1 MFGKPG
7 RPREDVFRR
16 RLEIYTAVAPLLE
29 KAGARGLT
37 MRQAATAAHMSV
49 GGIYHYFPSKRD
61 LVLFV
66 LSPDALQRLCELP
79 HLLLAPVEPPESE
92 AHLATFLEG
101 LVRGVPFLRPAVLAA
116 IELGASPALDFVEA
130 TMTVS
135 AHEFAQALRAV
146 RTDIGDAEVQTL
158 DRAVRHVT
166 LGAMLDRSVTCAE
179 LRSELCSILE
189 MRSISRPRVDERQ
202 AGAGQRRTA

>member
-7 RPREDVFRR
+7 RPREDVFQR

-49 GGIYHYFPSKRD
+49 GGIYHYFASKRD

-66 LSPDALQRLCELP
+66 VSPDALQRLCDRPHQLLP
-79 HLLLAPVEPPESE
+79 PLEDAASR

-135 AHEFAQALRAV
+135 AHEFAEAVRAV
-146 RTDIGDAEVQTL
+146 RPDLKDAEIQTL
-158 DRAVRHVT
+158 DRLVRHVT
-166 LGAMLDRSVTCAE
+166 LGAMLDRSVTPSELRNE
-179 LRSELCSILE
+179 LRSIVAARPL
-189 MRSISRPRVDERQ
+189 SRPRGEERQ
-202 AGAGQRRTA
+202 AVASF

>member
-29 KAGARGLT
+29 KAGARRLT
-37 MRQAATAAHMSV
+37 MRQAAAAAHMSV

-66 LSPDALQRLCELP
+66 LSPDALQRLCKQPQQLLP
-79 HLLLAPVEPPESE
+79 PRERANSH

-101 LVRGVPFLRPAVLAA
+101 LVRGVPLVRPAVLAA
-116 IELGASPALDFVEA
+116 IELGAGPALDFVEA

-135 AHEFAQALRAV
+135 VPEFIRAVQAV
-146 RTDIGDAEVQTL
+146 RTDIGETQAQAI
-158 DRAVRHVT
+158 DRAVRHTT
-166 LGAMLDRSVTCAE
+166 LGAMLDRSVTPSQLRNE
-179 LRSELCSILE
+179 LYSIVD
-189 MRSISRPRVDERQ
+189 MRPLARPLGNGRQ
-202 AGAGQRRTA
+202 AAASF

>member
-37 MRQAATAAHMSV
+37 MRQAAAAAHMSV

-79 HLLLAPVEPPESE
+79 DQLLPPLERTDS
-92 AHLATFLEG
+92 HPQVATFLEG

-116 IELGASPALDFVEA
+116 IELGAGPARDFVEA
-130 TMTVS
+130 TMNVKVHDFVR
-135 AHEFAQALRAV
+135 AVRAV
-146 RTDIGDAEVQTL
+146 RTDIGDAEAQTI
-158 DRAVRHVT
+158 DRAVRHTT
-166 LGAMLDRSVTCAE
+166 LGAMLDRSVTPSE
-179 LRSELCSILE
+179 LRNELYLIVD
-189 MRSISRPRVDERQ
+189 MRPLARPRRDGRQ
-202 AGAGQRRTA
+202 AAAS

>member
-37 MRQAATAAHMSV
+37 MRQAAAAAHMSV
-49 GGIYHYFPSKRD
+49 GGIYYYFPAKRD

-66 LSPDALQRLCELP
+66 LSPDALQRLCEQP
-79 HLLLAPVEPPESE
+79 QLLAPLERTDPH

-101 LVRGVPFLRPAVLAA
+101 LVRGVPLLRPAVLAA
-116 IELGASPALDFVEA
+116 IELGAGPALDFAEA
-130 TMTVS
+130 TMTVKVP
-135 AHEFAQALRAV
+135 EFVRAV
-146 RTDIGDAEVQTL
+146 KAVRPDIGDVEAQTI
-158 DRAVRHVT
+158 DRAVRHTT
-166 LGAMLDRSVTCAE
+166 LGAMLDRNVTPSE
-179 LRSELCSILE
+179 LRNELYFIVQ
-189 MRSISRPRVDERQ
+189 MRPPARTRDDGRQ
-202 AGAGQRRTA
+202 AAASF

>member
-37 MRQAATAAHMSV
+37 MRQAAAAAHMSV
-49 GGIYHYFPSKRD
+49 GGIYHYFPAKRD

-66 LSPDALQRLCELP
+66 LSPDALQRLCEKPHQLLP
-79 HLLLAPVEPPESE
+79 LERADSHV
-92 AHLATFLEG
+92 HLATFLEG
-101 LVRGVPFLRPAVLAA
+101 LVRGVPLLRPAVLAA
-116 IELGASPALDFVEA
+116 IELGAGPALDFAEA

-135 AHEFAQALRAV
+135 VPEFVRAV
-146 RTDIGDAEVQTL
+146 RAVRPGIGEAEAQAI
-158 DRAVRHVT
+158 DRAVRHAT
-166 LGAMLDRSVTCAE
+166 LGAMLDRSVTPSE
-179 LRSELCSILE
+179 LRNELYSIVE
-189 MRSISRPRVDERQ
+189 MRPLARPRGDERQ
-202 AGAGQRRTA
+202 AAASF

>member
-66 LSPDALQRLCELP
+66 LSPDALQRLCERP
-79 HLLLAPVEPPESE
+79 HQLQPPFERTESQ
-92 AHLATFLEG
+92 AHLTTFLEG

-135 AHEFAQALRAV
+135 AHEFAQAVRAV
-146 RTDIGDAEVQTL
+146 RTDMGDAEVRTL

-166 LGAMLDRSVTCAE
+166 LGAMLDPSVTPSE
-179 LRSELCSILE
+179 LRSELYALVE
-189 MRSISRPRVDERQ
+189 MRSVSRSRGEERQ
-202 AGAGQRRTA
+202 ATAS

>member
-37 MRQAATAAHMSV
+37 MRQAAAAAHMSV
-49 GGIYHYFPSKRD
+49 GGIYHYFPAKRD

-66 LSPDALQRLCELP
+66 LSPDALQRLCEKPHQLLP
-79 HLLLAPVEPPESE
+79 LERADSH

-101 LVRGVPFLRPAVLAA
+101 LVRGVPLLRPAVLAA
-116 IELGASPALDFVEA
+116 IELGAGPALDFAEA

-135 AHEFAQALRAV
+135 VPEFVRAV
-146 RTDIGDAEVQTL
+146 RAVRPGIGEAEAQAI
-158 DRAVRHVT
+158 DRAVRHAT
-166 LGAMLDRSVTCAE
+166 LGAMLDRSVTPSE
-179 LRSELCSILE
+179 LRNELYSIVE
-189 MRSISRPRVDERQ
+189 MRPLARPRGDERQ
-202 AGAGQRRTA
+202 AAASF

>member
-66 LSPDALQRLCELP
+66 LSPDALQRLCDRPHQLLP
-79 HLLLAPVEPPESE
+79 PLEPTASQ
-92 AHLATFLEG
+92 AHLNTFLEG

-116 IELGASPALDFVEA
+116 IELGASPVVDFVEA

-135 AHEFAQALRAV
+135 AHEFALAVRAV
-146 RTDIGDAEVQTL
+146 RTDMGDAEVQTL

-166 LGAMLDRSVTCAE
+166 LGAMLDRSVTPSE
-179 LRSELCSILE
+179 LRSELRSLVG
-189 MRSISRPRVDERQ
+189 MRSRSRPRDEERQ
-202 AGAGQRRTA
+202 AAASF

>member
-7 RPREDVFRR
+7 RPREDVFLR

-29 KAGARGLT
+29 KAGVRGLT
-37 MRQAATAAHMSV
+37 MRQAAAAAHMSV

-66 LSPDALQRLCELP
+66 LSPDALQRLCDQPHQLLP
-79 HLLLAPVEPPESE
+79 PFEHTA
-92 AHLATFLEG
+92 ARKHLATFLEG

-116 IELGASPALDFVEA
+116 IELGAGSVVDFVQA

-135 AHEFAQALRAV
+135 AHEFAQAVRAV
-146 RTDIGDAEVQTL
+146 RTDMGDAELQTL

-166 LGAMLDRSVTCAE
+166 LGAMLDRSVAPTE
-179 LRSELCSILE
+179 LRSELRSLVG
-189 MRSISRPRVDERQ
+189 MRSLSGQRDEERQ
-202 AGAGQRRTA
+202 AVAS

>member
-37 MRQAATAAHMSV
+37 MRQAAAAAHMSV
-49 GGIYHYFPSKRD
+49 GGIYHYFPAKRD

-66 LSPDALQRLCELP
+66 LSPDALQRLCQKPDQLLP
-79 HLLLAPVEPPESE
+79 PWQRTDSR

-101 LVRGVPFLRPAVLAA
+101 LVRGVPLLRPAWSLKAA
-116 IELGASPALDFVEA
+116 L
-130 TMTVS
+130 T
-135 AHEFAQALRAV
+135 
-146 RTDIGDAEVQTL
+146 
-158 DRAVRHVT
+158 VT
-166 LGAMLDRSVTCAE
+166 LF
-179 LRSELCSILE
+179 
-189 MRSISRPRVDERQ
+189 
-202 AGAGQRRTA
+202 RTPGRGW

>member
-29 KAGARGLT
+29 KAGARALT
-37 MRQAATAAHMSV
+37 MRQAAAAAHMSV

-66 LSPDALQRLCELP
+66 LSPDALQRLCEKP
-79 HLLLAPVEPPESE
+79 GQLLLPLQRADSR
-92 AHLATFLEG
+92 AHLATFLDG
-101 LVRGVPFLRPAVLAA
+101 LVRGVPLLRPAVLAA
-116 IELGASPALDFVEA
+116 LELGAGPALDFAEA

-135 AHEFAQALRAV
+135 VPEFVQAVRAV
-146 RTDIGDAEVQTL
+146 RADIGDAEAHTI
-158 DRAVRHVT
+158 DRAVRHAT
-166 LGAMLDRSVTCAE
+166 LGAMLDRSVTPSE
-179 LRSELCSILE
+179 LRNELHSIVGVRPLA
-189 MRSISRPRVDERQ
+189 RPRRDEHQ
-202 AGAGQRRTA
+202 VAASF

>member
-37 MRQAATAAHMSV
+37 MRQAAAAAHMSV

-66 LSPDALQRLCELP
+66 LSPDALQRLCDRPHQLLP
-79 HLLLAPVEPPESE
+79 PFERAESQ

-101 LVRGVPFLRPAVLAA
+101 LVQGVPFLRPAVLAA
-116 IELGASPALDFVEA
+116 IELGARPALDFVEA

-135 AHEFAQALRAV
+135 AHEFAQAVRAV
-146 RTDIGDAEVQTL
+146 RTDMGDAEVQTL

-166 LGAMLDRSVTCAE
+166 LGAMLDPSVTPSE
-179 LRSELCSILE
+179 LRDELHAIVE
-189 MRSISRPRVDERQ
+189 MRSLSRPRGEERQ
-202 AGAGQRRTA
+202 AMAS